1 MDPKIIGA
9 FGVLSMCCI
18 CSSIV
23 SGVMSGSSE
32 EDPGSG
38 AGAGGAGAGGAAA
51 TTPTLPEATYVRVAK
66 TEDIT
71 DWNQRYINLH
81 EVSVFDEAGTNVAIN
96 KGVIMNDMANTDYVA
111 SLPKLVDGDDLTG
124 GHTGGPIHDNSQP
137 QKQWLQINLVNPT
150 NIKSVRLHDR
160 PQYGSRLVGIKV
172 QLLDENQS
180 IMTEYTTPALT
191 LANSEAGLIHSYD
204 FATKTWTHS

>member
-1 MDPKIIGA
+1 MAAIAVGVGA
-9 FGVLSMCCI
+9 MLCI
-18 CSSIV
+18 SSSV
-23 SGVMSGSSE
+23 AAMMMGG
-32 EDPGSG
+32 EDDSSG
-38 AGAGGAGAGGAAA
+38 AGAGTGAG
-51 TTPTLPEATYVRVAK
+51 PTLPEATYVRVAK

-81 EVSVFDEAGTNVAIN
+81 EVSVFDEAGTNVALN
-96 KGVIMNDMANTDYVA
+96 KGVIMKDMGNPDYVA
-111 SLPKLVDGDDLTG
+111 SLPQLVDGDDLTG
-124 GHTGGPIHDNSQP
+124 GNIGGPIHDNSQP
-137 QKQWLQINLVNPT
+137 QKQWLQIELVNPT

>member
-1 MDPKIIGA
+1 MAAIAAGVGA
-9 FGVLSMCCI
+9 MLCI
-18 CSSIV
+18 SSSV
-23 SGVMSGSSE
+23 AAMMMGG
-32 EDPGSG
+32 EDDSSG
-38 AGAGGAGAGGAAA
+38 AGAGTGAG
-51 TTPTLPEATYVRVAK
+51 PTLPTATYVRVAK

-81 EVSVFDEAGTNVAIN
+81 EVSVFDEAGTNVALN

-111 SLPKLVDGDDLTG
+111 SLPQLVDGDDLTG

-137 QKQWLQINLVNPT
+137 QKQWLQIELVNPT

>member
-1 MDPKIIGA
+1 MAAIAVGFGA
-9 FGVLSMCCI
+9 MLCI
-18 CSSIV
+18 SSSV
-23 SGVMSGSSE
+23 AAMMMGG
-32 EDPGSG
+32 EDDSSG
-38 AGAGGAGAGGAAA
+38 AGAGTGAG
-51 TTPTLPEATYVRVAK
+51 PTLPEATYVRVAK

-71 DWNQRYINLH
+71 DWNQRYINLQ
-81 EVSVFDEAGTNVAIN
+81 EVSVFDEAGTNVALN
-96 KGVIMNDMANTDYVA
+96 KGVIMKDMGNPDYVA
-111 SLPKLVDGDDLTG
+111 SLPQLVDGDDLTG
-124 GHTGGPIHDNSQP
+124 GNIGGPIHDNSQP
-137 QKQWLQINLVNPT
+137 QKQWLQIELVNPT

>member
-32 EDPGSG
+32 EDPG
-38 AGAGGAGAGGAAA
+38 AGAGAGGAAA